1 MMLTV
6 APSPF
11 ILALI
16 AAVLSI
22 GAVRLVEAWLRAR
35 AVLDH
40 PNARSS
46 HAVPTPR
53 GAGLAVMAVALPL
66 LAWDAVSLPLENG
79 GGTPWVLIVGA
90 LGLAALSWLDDLRN
104 LSARVRL
111 VAHFAA
117 CLLTLLVLPLPG
129 PVFQGWLP
137 PSLDLLAAAVCW
149 VWFVNLFNFMDGID
163 GISGV
168 QTVALGAAL
177 ALLHGVANVPIPV
190 GAPWIL
196 AGAMAGFLVWNW
208 HPARIFLGD
217 VGSVPL
223 GFLLG
228 GLLVMLASLGHLA
241 AALIAPAYYLADATL
256 TLANR
261 IIRRRPFMQAHREHA
276 YQRAVQAGVSHAR
289 VSGAIALLNAAL
301 AGLALWA
308 AVASPWAPLILAAV
322 LTGGLL
328 WVFQHRARWL
338 APKR

>member
-1 MMLTV
+1 MTLTD
-6 APSPF
+6 APPPF
-11 ILALI
+11 VLALI

-22 GAVRLVEAWLRAR
+22 GAVRLVEGWLRAR

-53 GAGLAVMAVALPL
+53 GGGLAVMAVALPL
-66 LAWDAVSLPLENG
+66 LAWDAATRPLENG

-90 LGLAALSWLDDLRN
+90 LALAALSWLDDLRN
-104 LSARVRL
+104 LSARTRL
-111 VAHFAA
+111 LAHFAT
-117 CLLTLLVLPLPG
+117 CLLALLVLPLPG

-137 PSLDLLAAAVCW
+137 PFLDLLATAVCW

-177 ALLHGVANVPIPV
+177 VLLHGVANVPIPV

-196 AGAMAGFLVWNW
+196 IGAMAGFLVWNW

-228 GLLVMLASLGHLA
+228 GLLVIVASLGHLA
-241 AALIAPAYYLADATL
+241 AALIAPAYYVADATL

-261 IIRRRPFMQAHREHA
+261 VIRRRPFMQAHREHA
-276 YQRAVQAGVSHAR
+276 YQRAVQAGVSHVR
-289 VSGAIALLNAAL
+289 VSGAIAILNAAL

-308 AVASPWAPLILAAV
+308 AVAPPWPPLILAAM

-328 WVFQHRARWL
+328 GVLHHRPGWL
-338 APKR
+338 APKV